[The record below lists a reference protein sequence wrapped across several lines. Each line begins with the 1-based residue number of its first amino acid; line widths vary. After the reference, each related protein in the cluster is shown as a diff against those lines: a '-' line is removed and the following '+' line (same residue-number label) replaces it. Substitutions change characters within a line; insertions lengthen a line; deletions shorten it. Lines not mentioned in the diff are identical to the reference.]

1 MSFKLLKK
9 LALLNL
15 IILLLP
21 FFQTCSDKELMKN
34 SLLKNSPLSEV
45 VKTIHQDSIFVMTG
59 SDSKEKEFQ
68 YTFDE
73 LKKKKQETVDRFL
86 GLRDEVTMNGYQL
99 GFQFVKNFENG
110 DFLDSINVLDLP
122 FFLILIITCLLI
134 YFSFKI
140 KVKVVFILSVLNFLL
155 SIVYLMVYSST
166 GFLEDIN
173 QIKFGYYLFGLN
185 SILIILESYKLK
197 KNKVD

>member
-1 MSFKLLKK
+1 MG
-9 LALLNL
+9 
-15 IILLLP
+15 I
-21 FFQTCSDKELMKN
+21 
-34 SLLKNSPLSEV
+34 
-45 VKTIHQDSIFVMTG
+45 
-59 SDSKEKEFQ
+59 
-68 YTFDE
+68 
-73 LKKKKQETVDRFL
+73 
-86 GLRDEVTMNGYQL
+86 
-99 GFQFVKNFENG
+99 
-110 DFLDSINVLDLP
+110 FLDSVNVLDLP

-155 SIVYLMVYSST
+155 SIVYLIVYSST

>member
-34 SLLKNSPLSEV
+34 SLLRNSPLSEV
-45 VKTIHQDSIFVMTG
+45 VKTIHQDSIFVITS

-86 GLRDEVTMNGYQL
+86 SLRDEVTMNGYQL
-99 GFQFVKNFENG
+99 GFQFVKNFANG
-110 DFLDSINVLDLP
+110 NFLDSVNVLDLP

-155 SIVYLMVYSST
+155 SIVYLIVYSST